1 MPARSKKLLNPICVL
16 SLALASLLSFAVP
29 GVAWQVAPPL
39 SLTVVA
45 DPPQATKGERLLLI
59 FTVTNT
65 GDDPLQKVRVQV
77 EIPEYTVLEGAN
89 VSSEKWAVSTPPR
102 GEQGMV
108 TFLGMSEV
116 APGESGQLALWI
128 VVQQQAG
135 QSIALDEYEATAEGL
150 ESPIIG
156 NPLAIQVG
164 SLATPEP
171 SPTMPSFTPTAL
183 PTPTATA
190 SPTAIPATPT
200 ATPSPTPSPTVTV
213 VIAEIPPTP
222 TPNLSSEQEQLGTLS
237 VSIFVAITLSIV
249 VLSSVWIVRKR
260 NVRE

>member
-1 MPARSKKLLNPICVL
+1 MPARSKKLSKPICAL

-45 DPPQATKGERLLLI
+45 DPPEAANGERLLLT

-65 GDDPLQKVRVQV
+65 GDDPLEKVRVRV
-77 EIPEYTVLEGAN
+77 EIPDYTVLEGAN

-102 GEQGMV
+102 GEEGTV
-108 TFLGMSEV
+108 TFMGMSEM
-116 APGESGQLALWI
+116 APGESGQLGLWI

-135 QSIALDEYEATAEGL
+135 QSIILNEYEATAKGL
-150 ESPIIG
+150 ESPVIG

-171 SPTMPSFTPTAL
+171 SPTTPPSMPTVSPSPTV
-183 PTPTATA
+183 TA

-237 VSIFVAITLSIV
+237 VSIFVAVTLSIV

>member
-1 MPARSKKLLNPICVL
+1 MPTRSKLKKLSKPICAL

-29 GVAWQVAPPL
+29 GVAWQVASPL

-45 DPPQATKGERLLLI
+45 DPPEATKGERLLLT

-77 EIPEYTVLEGAN
+77 EIPQYTVLEGAN

-108 TFLGMSEV
+108 TFLGMSEM
-116 APGESGQLALWI
+116 APGESGQLGLWI

-150 ESPIIG
+150 ESPVIG

-171 SPTMPSFTPTAL
+171 SPTTPPSTPTVTPL
-183 PTPTATA
+183 PTAT
-190 SPTAIPATPT
+190 ATPT